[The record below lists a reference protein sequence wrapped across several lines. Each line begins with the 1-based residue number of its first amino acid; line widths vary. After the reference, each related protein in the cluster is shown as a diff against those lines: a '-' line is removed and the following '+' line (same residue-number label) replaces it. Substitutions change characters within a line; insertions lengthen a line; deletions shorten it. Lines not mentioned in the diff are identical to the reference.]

1 MSRSRVTEVVTALVT
16 ALVVGGVR
24 SGVGLWVADWG
35 MSRSQAEA
43 EVRNAG
49 GPFPCDRRPVPQ
61 RRAL

>member
-1 MSRSRVTEVVTALVT
+1 MSRSRVTEVVN

-24 SGVGLWVADWG
+24 SGVGLWVAHWG

-49 GPFPCDRRPVPQ
+49 DPFPCDRRPVPQ